1 MKMMQKRITGVLL
14 FFVFSTWAMGQ
25 NYPRN
30 YFRNPLSIPMQLVAN
45 FGELRANHWHMGL
58 DIRTQQKVNLP
69 VHAAAEGYIA
79 GVKIEPGG
87 FGRAIY
93 INHPNGYTTLYA
105 HLNNFFPA
113 LEKYVKAE
121 QYKLQ
126 SWEVELK
133 IPSNLFPVNKGSFI
147 AYSGTTGG
155 SQGPHVHFEIR
166 DTKTD
171 ECLNPLLFGL
181 PIADAVPPTISRLAM
196 YDRNRSIYLQSPH
209 MLSIKKAGGIYTVA
223 SSRLIKVSS
232 DKISFAIGATDR
244 LSNSNNP
251 NGIYAA
257 RILLDGFAQS
267 EFVLDRID
275 YLETRYLNA
284 QIDYRYK
291 FNGGAYLQHLSP
303 LPGDR
308 SGVYNFP
315 GDDGILHFSD
325 SEVHKVRI
333 EIRDANKNL
342 SALEFSVQY
351 EPGVMVEEIDAP
363 DKLLPL
369 NVNVFESE
377 NFEVFTSEYSVYD
390 TVNVTHTI
398 SNVNGTN
405 VISPVNIFC
414 SAAIPTHDF
423 VTVRIKPS
431 IAVEEENRD
440 RVIIKCVA
448 GRRTVVEKAEWQK
461 DWVAAKFRQFGS
473 FQALIDN
480 EPPTINNPPTDLSRA
495 TRLVFHAKDNFKT
508 IKSFRAE
515 VDGQWL
521 RFTNDKNL
529 AFIYSFDENFTR
541 GEHELKVR
549 VEDLAGNV
557 TTKTWNVKR

>member
-529 AFIYSFDENFTR
+529 AFIYSFYENFTR

>member
-79 GVKIEPGG
+79 RVKIEPGG

-126 SWEVELK
+126 SWEVELE

-223 SSRLIKVSS
+223 TSRLIKVSS

-244 LSNSNNP
+244 LSNSTNP

-257 RILLDGFAQS
+257 RILLDGVIQS

-291 FNGGAYLQHLSP
+291 FNGGVYLQHLSP

-405 VISPVNIFC
+405 VISPVNFFC

-431 IAVEEENRD
+431 IVVEEENRN
-440 RVIIKCVA
+440 RVIIKSVA
-448 GRRTVVEKAEWQK
+448 GTRTVVEKAEWQK

-549 VEDLAGNV
+549 VEDVAGNV